1 MLCQTGKQLQTFI
14 RSVLFPHFGYTVNI
28 VWQARAASET
38 SVLTYQLPWHNI
50 HKNQMCSNTTA
61 RTSNLDI
68 PVLDQSRFVSRWFFF
83 SKISSFSLPIL
94 SSSSC
99 FLSFKC
105 SNWASTSDSS
115 YSAAASSS
123 SVARHK

>member
-1 MLCQTGKQLQTFI
+1 MLCQTGKQLQTSM
-14 RSVLFPHFGYTVNI
+14 RSVLFPYFGYTVNI
-28 VWQARAASET
+28 VWQTRAASET
-38 SVLTYQLPWHNI
+38 SVLIYQSTWYNI
-50 HKNQMCSNTTA
+50 PKNYMSSNTTA

-99 FLSFKC
+99 FLSFRC
-105 SNWASTSDSS
+105 SNWASTSFSS

-123 SVARHK
+123 SVAIYK